1 MPFLF
6 YGFVVSNYTDA
17 VKLLPQ
23 LSYEDHRQVARE
35 AEFENIVYRAPD
47 QNPDEVMDDNLPETI
62 LNTYREMIFSEEE
75 YTDFKLKIEGDG
87 KNGEIKLDG
96 RRQFMI
102 GSSGGR
108 SDHEQRDH
116 DCDGCDEACHECN
129 WCLSKM
135 LLVDQIC
142 KSFEVEHT
150 DFSDYDLAIP
160 RIQNFL
166 VGFKHPV
173 KEGDLVA
180 DSMVETNIFE
190 KFHLLQGTI
199 EKVLEKKVTPMMF
212 VLRD

>member
-6 YGFVVSNYTDA
+6 YGIVVSNYTDA

-62 LNTYREMIFSEEE
+62 LKNYQEMIESEEE
-75 YTDFKLKIEGDG
+75 FLDFNLKIEGDS
-87 KNGEIKLDG
+87 KVELDG

-102 GSSGGR
+102 GSSGGTA
-108 SDHEQRDH
+108 DH

-150 DFSDYDLAIP
+150 DFSDYDLATP

-166 VGFKHPV
+166 VGFKYPV

-199 EKVLEKKVTPMMF
+199 EKVLEKRVTPRMF